1 MITLDWE
8 IGQRVWIWYTD
19 QGATE
24 LLLETIE
31 VRRKNGSESGLT
43 VAMRVRYERAVL
55 GLWLNAD
62 RVYRTREACEE
73 ANRDL
78 DLR

>member
-8 IGQRVWIWYTD
+8 IGQRVWIWHTD
-19 QGATE
+19 QGASE
-24 LLLETIE
+24 LLLQSIE
-31 VRRKNGSESGLT
+31 VRGREDGGVNL
-43 VAMRVRYERAVL
+43 VLRVRYERTVL